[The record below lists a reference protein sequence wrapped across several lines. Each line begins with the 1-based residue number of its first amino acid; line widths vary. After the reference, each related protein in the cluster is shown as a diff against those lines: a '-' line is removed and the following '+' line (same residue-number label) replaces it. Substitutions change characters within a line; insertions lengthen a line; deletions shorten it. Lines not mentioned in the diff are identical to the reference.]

1 MMQLTIKHSAKHQGK
16 TLKID
21 SATET
26 LAVVSPSD
34 EHLGTVPWDAII
46 DFINSFS
53 KPDRTPRPVRNYPRS
68 QLAAK
73 LCYAASG
80 RSDFNGVTCEIG
92 GGGIFIETT
101 SPQTIGTDLTLELVL
116 PDDHTRPIV
125 ARGKVAW
132 IRPRE
137 ERHVFYPGMGVQF
150 TDISDDARARIVNMV
165 ASLDSSRSRS

>member
-1 MMQLTIKHSAKHQGK
+1 MVQLPVTHSAKHQGK
-16 TLKID
+16 TLRLD

-26 LAVVSPSD
+26 LAVVGQAD
-34 EHLGTVPWDAII
+34 EHLGTVSWDAII
-46 DFINSFS
+46 DFIHGFN

-73 LCYAASG
+73 LRYAASD

-101 SPQTIGTDLTLELVL
+101 SPQSIGTDLSLELVL
-116 PDDHTRPIV
+116 PDDQTQPIT

-150 TDISDDARARIVNMV
+150 TEISDDARARIVNMV
-165 ASLDSSRSRS
+165 KSLDSFRSRS